1 MRNLIIILFA
11 ALTIA
16 ACQKEAPTPEAREKG
31 GILQFDSGPDFQG
44 KLIAVHY
51 FVPTGDVS
59 TMPFQIVLH
68 GADRN
73 ARDYLAAWAQ
83 KAREYRFIAIAPE
96 FAASDFSTAQ
106 YNEGGFI
113 SSGSINPPEKTTFA
127 LLDRIFD
134 FAQEE
139 LGLSNEQYNLYGH
152 SAGAQFIHRYLQFYD
167 SPKVAKAVVANAGW
181 YTFPDEDISYP
192 YGIKGLFSDHESLRG
207 NFYNKELTL
216 LLGTAD
222 TLRDNNLR
230 VTAQADNQGRNRL
243 ERGNAF
249 FERNQ
254 NQAAAANQDF
264 RWQRVLAEGVGH
276 DHRLMSPAAADFLYQ

>member
-1 MRNLIIILFA
+1 MKNL
-11 ALTIA
+11 ALLLLVALSIA
-16 ACQKEAPTPEAREKG
+16 ACQKEAPTPGPRERG

-51 FVPTGDVS
+51 FVPAGEAS
-59 TMPFQIVLH
+59 TMPFQIILH

-106 YNEGGFI
+106 YNEGNFI

-127 LLDRIFD
+127 LIDKIF
-134 FAQEE
+134 AYVQEE

-167 SPKVAKAVVANAGW
+167 SPKVAKAVAANAGW

-192 YGIKGLFSDHESLRG
+192 YGIKGLFSDEAALRQ
-207 NFYNKELTL
+207 NFYNQDLTL

-222 TLRDNNLR
+222 TLRNNNLR

-254 NQAAAANQDF
+254 NQAASANQNF
-264 RWQRVLAEGVGH
+264 QWQRVYVEGVGH
-276 DHRLMSPAAADFLYQ
+276 DHRQMSPAAADFLYQ